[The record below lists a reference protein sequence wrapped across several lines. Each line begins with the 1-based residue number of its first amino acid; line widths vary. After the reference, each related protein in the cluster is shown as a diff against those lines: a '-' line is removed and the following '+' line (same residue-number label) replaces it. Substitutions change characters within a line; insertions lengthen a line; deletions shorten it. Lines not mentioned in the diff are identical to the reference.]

1 MEILRKLKS
10 WWMAFV
16 DVLGRIQTTLLLI
29 IVYHLSVGPLGLGCR
44 LLRRDLLGLR
54 PGAGDSYAQRLPPV
68 SSTMERARKQY

>member
-1 MEILRKLKS
+1 MGILRKLKS

-16 DVLGRIQTTLLLI
+16 DVLGRVQTTLLLV

-54 PGAGDSYAQRLPPV
+54 SREGDSYAQPVPPV
-68 SSTMERARKQY
+68 SSTLERARKQF